1 MPSKKTARAQV
12 RRRTINRTLRS
23 GSRTAVKKAD
33 RLIQAGA
40 EGAASAVAVAISN
53 LDRAASK
60 GVVHRNAAARGKS
73 RLMRRLHKA
82 TG

>member
-1 MPSKKTARAQV
+1 MPAKKTARTQV

-33 RLIQAGA
+33 RLIRVGA
-40 EGAASAVAVAISN
+40 DEATSAVTAAIST

-82 TG
+82 AG